1 MKMLKLDTN
10 IEINCGEHTYKFN
23 IDLMRYNRLLQI
35 LDFKDWENQ
44 EVSVNNISQTTMQT
58 FLRTL
63 ELLYKQNIQI
73 NFKSKNERKLLD
85 KKLEIELSVLTKV
98 DNTIYHNSIAFL
110 DNIIYVLLSKNT
122 KIEIDVNELREDIDF
137 LLLVKEKYYVS
148 KNI

>member
-1 MKMLKLDTN
+1 MLKLDTN
-10 IEINCGEHTYKFN
+10 ISINCGEYTYKFN

-63 ELLYKQNIQI
+63 ELLHKQNIQI

-110 DNIIYVLLSKNT
+110 DNTIYVLLSKNT
-122 KIEIDVNELREDIDF
+122 KIEIDINELKEDIDF
-137 LLLVKEKYYVS
+137 LLLVKEKYYAS